1 MVSSAINKIFVMG
14 YENNKLKL
22 FEMVSSLLLSV
33 KKGKWCQLIADNV
46 EFLILSFELNYVR
59 PSEMALLK

>member
-1 MVSSAINKIFVMG
+1 MG